1 MSCLPPYCMCCSI
14 VAIIHTGWSQWSGQR
29 AKEEATHSDR
39 LGGILVFNRG
49 TRVNEQ
55 IPNSWISNKV
65 RDTIRNCGLTFGN
78 RAPLVNIDECQVFF
92 VVFVVVVNYKKNL
105 WKVADS
111 LFGWTDFR
119 ESYGNNLWSWLVAA
133 LTPKYLKHCPRSMVT
148 VITSGFTL
156 PVPLWVRNRF
166 AESAVGTLSLSV
178 SICNFIPSFSNPW
191 SEKRRH

>member
-1 MSCLPPYCMCCSI
+1 MSKFPTVEFLTRWGTRSVI
-14 VAIIHTGWSQWSGQR
+14 VASHLGTGHLWS
-29 AKEEATHSDR
+29 T
-39 LGGILVFNRG
+39 
-49 TRVNEQ
+49 
-55 IPNSWISNKV
+55 
-65 RDTIRNCGLTFGN
+65 LTSARF
-78 RAPLVNIDECQVFF
+78 FF

-133 LTPKYLKHCPRSMVT
+133 LTPKYLKDCPRSMVT

-191 SEKRRH
+191 SEKRRHQTLLQRPQEKERISSNSPCRGDIY